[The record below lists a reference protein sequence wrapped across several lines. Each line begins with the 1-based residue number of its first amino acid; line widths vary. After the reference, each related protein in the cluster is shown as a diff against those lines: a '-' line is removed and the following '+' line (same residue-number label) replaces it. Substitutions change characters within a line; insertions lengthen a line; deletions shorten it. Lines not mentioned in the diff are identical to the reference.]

1 MGCVPSTRVSS
12 SVPRAESV
20 IVKDTGSMPTTP
32 VLTNSAVDVED
43 GERVFRSDG
52 ADPDL
57 QKAEPDLQKMEPDL
71 QKAEPDLQEA
81 EPQALV
87 QRTPTPRPLTVQAQ
101 SPDSG
106 VHELYDEYADVVT
119 EFSAPEK
126 VRAVE
131 LEFKPLADI
140 ELVVEGKQCPRRMSG
155 KDRERHEQ
163 EAILNKLRTE
173 GLVLRP
179 ESKASGGISF
189 ELVSTE
195 SEVKPSKGPVR
206 QLPPLLQKKRKNKE
220 RTRVTK
226 ESILDKLEKAED
238 RRKKQVEEKVRKAKA
253 FLEETCPARKPVEEE
268 ANVNHAVKMTSK
280 AESREK
286 RLEDMVRK
294 LKAKEEHAERVRRRK
309 LLRQATIQDSTEAH
323 A

>member
-1 MGCVPSTRVSS
+1 MGCIPSTRVSS

-20 IVKDTGSMPTTP
+20 MVKETGSIPTTP
-32 VLTNSAVDVED
+32 VLTNPAGDVEGRDSASRTD
-43 GERVFRSDG
+43 GTGPDVQKEESQTVF
-52 ADPDL
+52 
-57 QKAEPDLQKMEPDL
+57 
-71 QKAEPDLQEA
+71 
-81 EPQALV
+81 
-87 QRTPTPRPLTVQAQ
+87 QRTPTPRPQTSETQ

-131 LEFKPLADI
+131 LEFKPLVDI
-140 ELVVEGKQCPRRMSG
+140 ELVVQGKQCPRRMSG

-163 EAILNKLRTE
+163 EAILNKLRKE

-179 ESKASGGISF
+179 ESKASGGVAF
-189 ELVSTE
+189 ELVSAETE
-195 SEVKPSKGPVR
+195 EKPSTKGATR
-206 QLPPLLQKKRKNKE
+206 KLPPLLQKKKRKNKE
-220 RTRVTK
+220 HSRVTK

-253 FLEETCPARKPVEEE
+253 FLEEACPSRKPVEE
-268 ANVNHAVKMTSK
+268 ANITHVVKMASK
-280 AESREK
+280 IESRDK

-309 LLRQATIQDSTEAH
+309 LLRQATIQDSTEAPI
-323 A
+323 